1 MKDVTVVVTNK
12 KTGQHYY
19 AHSYP
24 DRDIDNNGKNDV
36 YKTPIYEVHII
47 QGANKIV
54 WNAVRFM
61 PYWNDPKAPNPKYK
75 TIGFVNSG
83 LHSLNKKSVSLYLP
97 HYSTQNSFSPTRGA
111 IQMRGN
117 FLIHA
122 GPRTRFAS
130 GWGSAG
136 CVEII
141 GNFDKF
147 KADIRDLAGIKPAI
161 LPGAA
166 LTQLVANKKLF
177 VEVQYATP
185 PNFKKLMT
193 AS

>member
-54 WNAVRFM
+54 WHAVRFM

-75 TIGFVNSG
+75 TKGFVNSG
-83 LHSLNKKSVSLYLP
+83 LHSLNKRAVSLYLP
-97 HYSTQNSFSPTRGA
+97 NYFTRNRFSPNRGA
-111 IQMRGN
+111 IQLRNN

-122 GPRTRFAS
+122 GPKTRFDY

-141 GNFDKF
+141 GDFGKF
-147 KADIRDLAGIKPAI
+147 KADIRDLSGIQTTV
-161 LPGAA
+161 LPGDA
-166 LTQLVANKKLF
+166 LAKMVANKKLF

-185 PNFKKLMT
+185 PNFTKLMT